1 MGSIPTRAR
10 KETGFDTIQNLSFLF
25 PNLLYINKLQN
36 QHFQHITPSL
46 LEKKCTF
53 SKSPIKADFKFDT
66 PCLSRSKV
74 KEFRSEVITKKFY
87 FVQRLERNHSQT
99 AFLSSFIFL
108 FCISSSM
115 RIWKAIKTHYL

>member
-1 MGSIPTRAR
+1 MSLLFLLNDLTPYPKIRPLPSKSNTLSSKAIFKSNSLLITPNFKVSKAIDRRR

-53 SKSPIKADFKFDT
+53 SKTPIKADFKFDT
-66 PCLSRSKV
+66 PCSPVLRL
-74 KEFRSEVITKKFY
+74 RN
-87 FVQRLERNHSQT
+87 FVRRL
-99 AFLSSFIFL
+99 
-108 FCISSSM
+108 
-115 RIWKAIKTHYL
+115 